1 MTVNEDLN
9 HQIGKYT
16 KREIF
21 QQPDVWKKTKE
32 VIFSRKEEIS
42 AFLKKVY
49 ENKEVDTVLTGAGS
63 SAFIGAAVSGVFV
76 KFNHVSARAIPTT
89 ELITHPDFLLLK
101 EKAVLLVSFARS
113 GNSPESLAAIDT
125 VNKYCRQSWHIIITC
140 NETGELYR
148 RSDASNM
155 LKILLPPE
163 TNDESLAMTSSFSSM
178 MLAYILIAKIDT
190 LDSEKANVELLAE
203 WGRRIL
209 DYEQSIARIAEL
221 SFSRAVFLGSGP
233 LRGIAEESHLKLQEL
248 TDGKVI
254 CTWDSFLGFRHGP
267 IAVVNQETLLVYL
280 FADQEHT
287 RRYEFDLVKQI
298 SVDNKHLAQI
308 AISHH
313 PVKMTDVNFDLN
325 VNFGKIEDRDAP
337 IEYLCVAEVL
347 VAQLLG
353 YYKSIAL
360 GLDPDNPSSSGTFSR
375 VVKGVKIYEFN
386 I

>member
-1 MTVNEDLN
+1 M
-9 HQIGKYT
+9 
-16 KREIF
+16 
-21 QQPDVWKKTKE
+21 
-32 VIFSRKEEIS
+32 
-42 AFLKKVY
+42 
-49 ENKEVDTVLTGAGS
+49 DTVLTGAGS